1 MVLTYTALHFS
12 MISQQWIWTELVHM
26 VDITYELIFAPLP
39 CWKRNVDFL
48 HTGIT
53 CSSSCRCRSMCTSMQ
68 LILERDSSF
77 GVFFLLLLFFMHL
90 ISQVLLRKQ
99 SGPNGRINWKHRS
112 VRRWDYGVLSLLVRF
127 PLILVSFSSKSFT
140 DSIIQRENYTS
151 RSLGPI
157 CDKCSSED
165 KKKYFTALSWNRK
178 LLVWTF

>member
-1 MVLTYTALHFS
+1 MN
-12 MISQQWIWTELVHM
+12 WTGAYGRYH
-26 VDITYELIFAPLP
+26 

-68 LILERDSSF
+68 LILERDSSSGF
-77 GVFFLLLLFFMHL
+77 LLLFFMHL

-157 CDKCSSED
+157 CDKCSSEE
-165 KKKYFTALSWNRK
+165 KKNTSQLCPEIENYWSELFNALSEAIAAEPISM
-178 LLVWTF
+178 LLFGRVSELN

>member
-1 MVLTYTALHFS
+1 MHIHAANFRKRF
-12 MISQQWIWTELVHM
+12 
-26 VDITYELIFAPLP
+26 IF
-39 CWKRNVDFL
+39 RGFL
-48 HTGIT
+48 
-53 CSSSCRCRSMCTSMQ
+53 
-68 LILERDSSF
+68 
-77 GVFFLLLLFFMHL
+77 LLLLFFMHL
-90 ISQVLLRKQ
+90 ISQVLLKKQ

-165 KKKYFTALSWNRK
+165 KKKNTSQLCPEIENYWSELFKRIIWSHRCWADLYVIIWESLWAELNSKFPLNT
-178 LLVWTF
+178 